1 MALQYLWEIS
11 AEEVEARIEQQ
22 YIKSTFPLICIL
34 MAGFVLIRGIF
45 RFEDYNVFQKCIT
58 TSGAQHA
65 LVVCI
70 RIPSFREKYF

>member
-45 RFEDYNVFQKCIT
+45 RFEDYSMCFRN
-58 TSGAQHA
+58 A
-65 LVVCI
+65 LQLQGLNMH
-70 RIPSFREKYF
+70 